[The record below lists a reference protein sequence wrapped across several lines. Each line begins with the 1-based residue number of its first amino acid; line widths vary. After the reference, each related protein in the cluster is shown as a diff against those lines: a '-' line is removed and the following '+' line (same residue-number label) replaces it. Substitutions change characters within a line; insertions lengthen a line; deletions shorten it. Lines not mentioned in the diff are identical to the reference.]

1 MTIRGYYSLGEAARN
16 GQVHSAH
23 IRKIPSQAST
33 AGQWVDLSMAAG
45 QPQPNYYAS
54 SPLEAATLNPL
65 RGIFAGDDV
74 SPLDKYV
81 GEISLV
87 AASANAV
94 GQYQLLDYL
103 LYYPFV
109 DLDDTAEQ
117 VLDNTTAQLTR
128 YTDGAGVRAMLVLV
142 APTTGGGSFT
152 YNYVNQVGVTRSSP
166 VVACNTTAANIA
178 TIGTS
183 QQAVANAGALFLP
196 LASGDTGIREITSV
210 QMLVPNGGLAA
221 LVLVMP
227 ISEISVRELNVPAER
242 NYLSEGKA
250 AKVLPG
256 AYLNLVMNC
265 AGTVAAV
272 TIAGRVSFVW
282 A

>member
-1 MTIRGYYSLGEAARN
+1 MTVQGYYSLGDAARN

-23 IRKIPSQAST
+23 IRKIPSQISAV
-33 AGQWVDLSMAAG
+33 GHWVDLSMAAG

-81 GEISLV
+81 AEISLV
-87 AASANAV
+87 AASANAA

-103 LYYPFV
+103 LYYPFI
-109 DLDDTAEQ
+109 DLDDTAAQ

-128 YTDGAGVRAMLVLV
+128 YTDGEGVLAMLVIV
-142 APTTGGGSFT
+142 APTTGSGSFT
-152 YNYVNQVGVTRSSP
+152 YDYINQDGVARSSP
-166 VVACNTTAANIA
+166 VIACNTTAANIA

-183 QQAVANAGALFLP
+183 QQAVANAGKVFLP
-196 LASGDTGIREITSV
+196 LANGDTGIREITGV
-210 QMLVPNGGLAA
+210 QMLVPNGGLAC
-221 LVLVMP
+221 LVLVKP
-227 ISEISVRELNVPAER
+227 IAEVSVREVNVPAER

-250 AKVLPG
+250 PKVLPG
-256 AYLNLVMNC
+256 AYLNFVMNC
-265 AGTVAAV
+265 ASNVAAV
-272 TIAGRVSFVW
+272 PIAGRVSFVW